1 MDNKNS
7 YFYISGAI
15 SLSLFLFFS
24 LLFLIFITS
33 SKETKSFAMKK
44 ENYISI
50 SMDIPKIQTSSAKKS
65 VDTPIKKE
73 EDIKPVLKEDAKPE
87 TTKTVEKKERSVEE
101 LFSDV
106 WTQDIK
112 KTQEVK
118 KPKTDK
124 RVLDE
129 IQRKIQKS
137 DTNRAE
143 SISQKI
149 QSMDAQKTEDESSKS
164 STATEVNEYLAKIQ
178 ALVYEYFYPPKN
190 SQGNGVTAVIELSA
204 MGKVIDFRILAYS
217 DNEALN
223 RECDKIKDRLSSILF
238 PKSPS
243 NSSGRYKIILI
254 SEE

>member
-24 LLFLIFITS
+24 ILFLLFITS
-33 SKETKSFAMKK
+33 SKEMKSFAMKK
-44 ENYISI
+44 ENYISV
-50 SMDIPKIQTSSAKKS
+50 SMDIPKIESSARKMQDAP
-65 VDTPIKKE
+65 VKKE
-73 EDIKPVLKEDAKPE
+73 QEIKPVVKEESKPE
-87 TTKTVEKKERSVEE
+87 TTKEPQKKVRSVED

-106 WTQDIK
+106 WTKDIK
-112 KTQEVK
+112 KTQEEK
-118 KPKTDK
+118 KPQTDK

-137 DTNRAE
+137 DANKAE
-143 SISQKI
+143 SISKKI

-164 STATEVNEYLAKIQ
+164 STASEVNEYLAKIQ
-178 ALVYEYFYPPKN
+178 ALVYEQFYPPKN
-190 SQGNGVTAVIELSA
+190 SQGNAVMAIIELSA

-223 RECDKIKDRLSSILF
+223 RECDKIKERLGSILF
-238 PKSPS
+238 PKNPD
-243 NSSGRYKIILI
+243 NSSGRYKITLI
-254 SEE
+254 SKE

>member
-1 MDNKNS
+1 
-7 YFYISGAI
+7 
-15 SLSLFLFFS
+15 
-24 LLFLIFITS
+24 
-33 SKETKSFAMKK
+33 MKK

-50 SMDIPKIQTSSAKKS
+50 SMDIPKIESSAKKS
-65 VDTPIKKE
+65 QEAPVKKE
-73 EDIKPVLKEDAKPE
+73 QDIKPVIEDQAKPE
-87 TTKTVEKKERSVEE
+87 TTKEPQKKVRTVED

-118 KPKTDK
+118 KSQTDK

-129 IQRKIQKS
+129 IQRKIQKA
-137 DTNRAE
+137 DANRAE
-143 SISQKI
+143 SISKKI
-149 QSMDAQKTEDESSKS
+149 QSMDAPKTEDESSKS

-190 SQGNGVTAVIELSA
+190 SQGNAVMAVIELSA

-223 RECDKIKDRLSSILF
+223 RECDKMKDRLGSILF
-238 PKSPS
+238 PKNPD
-243 NSSGRYKIILI
+243 NSSGRYKITLI
-254 SEE
+254 SKE

>member
-7 YFYISGAI
+7 YFYVSGAI

-24 LLFLIFITS
+24 ILFLLFITS
-33 SKETKSFAMKK
+33 SKEIKSFAMKK

-50 SMDIPKIQTSSAKKS
+50 SMDVPKIESSAKKTKEAP
-65 VDTPIKKE
+65 VKKE
-73 EDIKPVLKEDAKPE
+73 QEIEPVVKEESKLNS
-87 TTKTVEKKERSVEE
+87 TTEVQKKVRSVEE

-118 KPKTDK
+118 KPQTDK

-129 IQRKIQKS
+129 IQRKIQKA
-137 DTNRAE
+137 DVNRAE

-149 QSMDAQKTEDESSKS
+149 QSLDTPKTDDESSKS

-178 ALVYEYFYPPKN
+178 ALVYEQFYPPKN
-190 SQGNGVTAVIELSA
+190 SQGNAVTAVIELSA

-223 RECDKIKDRLSSILF
+223 RECDKIKERLSSILF
-238 PKSPS
+238 PKNPD
-243 NSSGRYKIILI
+243 NSSGRYKITLI
-254 SEE
+254 SKE

>member
-24 LLFLIFITS
+24 ILFLLFITS
-33 SKETKSFAMKK
+33 SKEIKSFAMKK

-50 SMDIPKIQTSSAKKS
+50 SMDVPKIESSAKKTQDAP
-65 VDTPIKKE
+65 VKKE
-73 EDIKPVLKEDAKPE
+73 QEMKPVVKDEAKPE
-87 TTKTVEKKERSVEE
+87 TTTEVQKKVRTVED

-118 KPKTDK
+118 KPQTDK

-137 DTNRAE
+137 DVNRAE
-143 SISQKI
+143 SISKKI
-149 QSMDAQKTEDESSKS
+149 QSMDAPKTEDESSKS

-190 SQGNGVTAVIELSA
+190 SQGNAVTAVIELSS

-217 DNEALN
+217 DSEALN
-223 RECDKIKDRLSSILF
+223 RECDKIKDRLSGILF
-238 PKSPS
+238 PKNPS